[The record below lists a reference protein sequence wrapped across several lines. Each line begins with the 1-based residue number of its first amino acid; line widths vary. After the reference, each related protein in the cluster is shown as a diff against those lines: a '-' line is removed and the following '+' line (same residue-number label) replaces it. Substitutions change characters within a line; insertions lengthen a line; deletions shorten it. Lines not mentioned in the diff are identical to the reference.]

1 MISFRVKWWIWTI
14 ICHIC
19 EFTVDIC
26 WIMMAGWYF
35 ASLAR
40 FRNLIVMGLIWL
52 EFLLLV
58 LLPSLLQQTS
68 PDRIPASSQECTLLI
83 LLVRLS
89 QLHKSLV
96 WEIITNKCGHV
107 YLGCGLKYY
116 TLHLSS
122 SNSSNLVILRLEN
135 LTRARPALPFLS
147 WQRGDFPMEG
157 CNLWYKV
164 SKVSILNIN
173 FQSA

>member
-1 MISFRVKWWIWTI
+1 MISLRVKWWIWTI

-52 EFLLLV
+52 EFLLLF

-83 LLVRLS
+83 LLVRSS

-122 SNSSNLVILRLEN
+122 SVSQCSHPKTRN
-135 LTRARPALPFLS
+135 LTRALPFLS